1 MLIILEVGIL
11 FFLSLLGAVILFKF
25 FKSSAIVKNKQYQAG
40 GAIGGFIIIFLL
52 LTTSYYKLEQ
62 TKNDSITERLR
73 ETSAKLES
81 LNQKLQLLSIEGKI
95 SPSIQD
101 AKVVLSVK
109 ETEADI
115 SGRFKFSMNCIDPEV
130 DDVKLYVQREGK
142 YTPYRITSKKEMT
155 GININ
160 IQ

>member
-1 MLIILEVGIL
+1 MLIILVVGIL

-52 LTTSYYKLEQ
+52 LSTSYYELEK
-62 TKNDSITERLR
+62 TKNDSMMEEFKKTSNDLELLR
-73 ETSAKLES
+73 
-81 LNQKLQLLSIEGKI
+81 QKLQLLSIEGKI
-95 SPSIQD
+95 NPSFQD

-142 YTPYRITSKKEMT
+142 YIPYRITSKKEMT

-160 IQ
+160 IP

>member
-1 MLIILEVGIL
+1 MLIILVVGIL

-52 LTTSYYKLEQ
+52 LSTSYYELEK
-62 TKNDSITERLR
+62 TKNDSLMKKFE
-73 ETSAKLES
+73 ETSARLES
-81 LNQKLQLLSIEGKI
+81 LNLKLQLLSIEGKI
-95 SPSIQD
+95 NPSFQD

-130 DDVKLYVQREGK
+130 DDVKIYVQREGK
-142 YTPYRITSKKEMT
+142 YIPYRITSKKDMT

-160 IQ
+160 IP

>member
-1 MLIILEVGIL
+1 MLIILVVGIL

-52 LTTSYYKLEQ
+52 LSTSYYELEK
-62 TKNDSITERLR
+62 TKNDSLMK
-73 ETSAKLES
+73 KLEETTARLES
-81 LNQKLQLLSIEGKI
+81 INLKLQLLSIEGKI
-95 SPSIQD
+95 NPSFQD

-130 DDVKLYVQREGK
+130 DDVKIYVQREGK
-142 YTPYRITSKKEMT
+142 YIPYRITSKKDMT

-160 IQ
+160 IP